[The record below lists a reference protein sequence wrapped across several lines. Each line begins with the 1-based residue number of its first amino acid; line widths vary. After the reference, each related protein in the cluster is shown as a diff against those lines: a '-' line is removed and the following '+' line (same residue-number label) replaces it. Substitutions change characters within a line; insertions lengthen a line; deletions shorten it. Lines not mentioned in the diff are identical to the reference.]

1 MKQFVPPESLSRTSW
16 LRGKA
21 WIIVGLGRKSMFLN
35 NSPAVLFFFFF
46 PRRCRISASNE
57 ITDKTQTWKP
67 RQPRTDGLQTTE
79 ITPTDQYQARQ
90 PSKACS
96 LK

>member
-35 NSPAVLFFFFF
+35 NSPAVFFFF
-46 PRRCRISASNE
+46 P
-57 ITDKTQTWKP
+57 DVV
-67 RQPRTDGLQTTE
+67 G
-79 ITPTDQYQARQ
+79 
-90 PSKACS
+90 
-96 LK
+96 